1 MFYKKYIKI
10 HNKHLYNKY
19 INFVILFITLFL
31 ISCTV
36 ALEKTSNYMA
46 LANIESISSEYREL
60 EELIVV
66 DIATQQLFFLKM
78 GKIYEIYSVST
89 SVYGT
94 GSKVNSFKTPL
105 GKHKI
110 SEKIGEGLPE
120 GAILKGRRWTG
131 AIANII
137 KEPIDTEFDVVTSR
151 ILWLTGLEEGKNQG
165 PGVDSKSRYIYIHG
179 TAEEGLIGKP
189 ASDGCVRMYN
199 ADVITLF
206 NKVDV
211 NTEVLIILGN
221 L

>member
-1 MFYKKYIKI
+1 MFYKINKKI
-10 HNKHLYNKY
+10 NNEHLYNKY
-19 INFVILFITLFL
+19 ISFILLFITLFS

-36 ALEKTSNYMA
+36 TQEKPSNYMA
-46 LANIESISSEYREL
+46 LANIESISAEYREL
-60 EELIVV
+60 EALIVV
-66 DIATQQLFFLKM
+66 DISTQQLFFLKK
-78 GKIYEIYSVST
+78 GQIEEIYSVST

-105 GKHKI
+105 GRHKI

-137 KEPIDTEFDVVTSR
+137 KEPIDTDFDVVTSR
-151 ILWLTGLEEGKNQG
+151 ILWLTGLEKGKNLG
-165 PGVDSKSRYIYIHG
+165 AGVDSKSRYIYIHG

-199 ADVITLF
+199 IDVISLF
-206 NKVDV
+206 NSV
-211 NTEVLIILGN
+211 NIDTEVWII
-221 L
+221 

>member
-1 MFYKKYIKI
+1 MFYKINKKI
-10 HNKHLYNKY
+10 NNKHLYNKY
-19 INFVILFITLFL
+19 INFIALFITLFL

-36 ALEKTSNYMA
+36 TQEKPSNYMA
-46 LANIESISSEYREL
+46 LANIESISAEYREL
-60 EELIVV
+60 EALIVV
-66 DIATQQLFFLKM
+66 DISTQQLFFLKK
-78 GKIYEIYSVST
+78 GQIEEIYSVST

-105 GKHKI
+105 GRHKI

-137 KEPIDTEFDVVTSR
+137 KEPIDTDFDVVTSR
-151 ILWLTGLEEGKNQG
+151 ILWLTGLEEGKNLG
-165 PGVDSKSRYIYIHG
+165 SGVDSKSRYIYIHG

-199 ADVITLF
+199 VDVISLF
-206 NKVDV
+206 NSV
-211 NTEVLIILGN
+211 NIDTEVWII
-221 L
+221 

>member
-1 MFYKKYIKI
+1 MFYKCNKKI
-10 HNKHLYNKY
+10 NNKHLYYRY
-19 INFVILFITLFL
+19 INFVILFIISFL

-36 ALEKTSNYMA
+36 TQEKSSNYMIS
-46 LANIESISSEYREL
+46 ANIESISAEYREL
-60 EELIVV
+60 EALIVV
-66 DIATQQLFFLKM
+66 DISTQKLFFLKK
-78 GKIYEIYSVST
+78 GKIEEIYSVST

-94 GSKVNSFKTPL
+94 GSEVNSFKTPL
-105 GKHKI
+105 GRHKI

-120 GAILKGRRWTG
+120 GAILKGRSWTG

-151 ILWLTGLEEGKNQG
+151 ILWLTGLEVGKNKG

-199 ADVITLF
+199 EDVITLF
-206 NKVDV
+206 EKVDT
-211 NTEVLIILGN
+211 NTEVLII
-221 L
+221 

>member
-1 MFYKKYIKI
+1 MFYKEYIKI

-36 ALEKTSNYMA
+36 ALEKPSNYMA
-46 LANIESISSEYREL
+46 LANIESISAEYREL

-66 DIATQQLFFLKM
+66 DIATQQLFFLKK
-78 GKIYEIYSVST
+78 GKIDEIYSVST

-105 GKHKI
+105 GRHKI

-199 ADVITLF
+199 VDVITLF
-206 NKVDV
+206 NKVET
-211 NTEVLIILGN
+211 NTQVLII
-221 L
+221 

>member
-1 MFYKKYIKI
+1 MFYKINKKI
-10 HNKHLYNKY
+10 NNKHLYNKY
-19 INFVILFITLFL
+19 ISFILLFITLFS

-36 ALEKTSNYMA
+36 TQEKPSNYMA
-46 LANIESISSEYREL
+46 LANIESISAEYREL
-60 EELIVV
+60 EALIVV
-66 DIATQQLFFLKM
+66 DISTQQLFFLKK
-78 GKIYEIYSVST
+78 GQIEEIYSVST

-105 GKHKI
+105 GRHKI

-137 KEPIDTEFDVVTSR
+137 KEPIDTDFDVVTSR
-151 ILWLTGLEEGKNQG
+151 ILWLTGLEEGKNLG
-165 PGVDSKSRYIYIHG
+165 SGVDSKSRYIYIHG

-199 ADVITLF
+199 IDVISLF
-206 NKVDV
+206 NSV
-211 NTEVLIILGN
+211 NIDTEVWII
-221 L
+221 